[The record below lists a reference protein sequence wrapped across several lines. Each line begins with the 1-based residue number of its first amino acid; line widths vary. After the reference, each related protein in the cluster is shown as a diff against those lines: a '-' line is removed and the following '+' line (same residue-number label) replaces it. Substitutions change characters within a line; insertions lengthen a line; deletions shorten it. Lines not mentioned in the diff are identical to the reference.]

1 MEEGA
6 GLMNHGLDHPPQ
18 PLEHVGEKP
27 GRFVDRVD
35 DCVAHLHGHRRI
47 VRCNG
52 LSHTVED
59 FLDSPQADGQGAQLL
74 EIPPQHPSA
83 VPIITLINT
92 FYFR

>member
-1 MEEGA
+1 
-6 GLMNHGLDHPPQ
+6 
-18 PLEHVGEKP
+18 
-27 GRFVDRVD
+27 
-35 DCVAHLHGHRRI
+35 
-47 VRCNG
+47 